1 MSFYFV
7 LFLLDGWKLEMIKKN
22 YNYFLRTLD
31 AKFSVG
37 MCVFTQILV
46 VVLLFYTKSNI
57 FWEDGVWTKF
67 ERETIEQKAND
78 SGIRSFL
85 AIVQLSWKLCLL
97 YTYLLLQILN

>member
-1 MSFYFV
+1 MPNSQYV
-7 LFLLDGWKLEMIKKN
+7 
-22 YNYFLRTLD
+22 
-31 AKFSVG
+31 
-37 MCVFTQILV
+37 CVHTNSSSI
-46 VVLLFYTKSNI
+46 VLLFYTKSNI